1 MLANVPRECSLTAQ
15 HTLAPSRQ
23 LLSKVPEVTIY
34 FWIIK
39 VLCTTVGETAADFLN
54 VSLNLGLTGTSV
66 VTGVLLVVAL
76 VLQFSTNRYAPSR
89 YWLAVTLVSV
99 FGTLVTDNLTTN
111 LGLPLEASTVIFG
124 VLLAV
129 TFLAWY
135 RNELTLSI
143 HSIFTS
149 RRESFYWLAILFT
162 FALGTATGDLMAEA
176 LGLGY
181 AVTGI
186 IVASVITITALG
198 WRLGLNSVLAF
209 WIIYILTRPLG
220 ASIGDYLSQ
229 SPTEGGLGLGATVT
243 SLIFLVGIVGVVTY
257 LTVTKADVIPSS
269 ADFAADE
276 AAERGGL
283 WQTVA
288 VVALVLIVSATG
300 YSLRKSA
307 LAQADSAV
315 AAPSIPAQ
323 TAPLG
328 GGRPSPDRSQPAP
341 VSPLGDVSTFRTI
354 TQDTL
359 GLLNAG
365 DQSGATTRITDLE
378 TEWDKAQARL
388 KTKNGAEWTKIDG
401 KIDTVLRA
409 LRSTSPNVASE
420 KAALTALLTALG

>member
-1 MLANVPRECSLTAQ
+1 MNSPAQQTTAHLKTRQMLN
-15 HTLAPSRQ
+15 
-23 LLSKVPEVTIY
+23 KVPEITLY
-34 FWIIK
+34 FWVIK

-54 VSLNLGLTGTSV
+54 VSLNLGLTGVSV
-66 VTGVLLVVAL
+66 ITGVLLAVAL
-76 VLQFSTNRYAPSR
+76 LFQFRTNRYVPGI

-99 FGTLVTDNLTTN
+99 FGTLVTDNLSTI
-111 LGLPLEASTVIFG
+111 GLPLEASTVIFS

-129 TFLAWY
+129 TFFMWY
-135 RNELTLSI
+135 RSELTLSI
-143 HSIFTS
+143 HSIFTR
-149 RRESFYWLAILFT
+149 RRETFYWLAILFT

-186 IVASVITITALG
+186 IVAAAITITAIG

-229 SPTEGGLGLGATVT
+229 SHTEGGLGLGATVT
-243 SLIFLVGIVGVVTY
+243 SLIFVVAILGVVVY
-257 LTVTKADVIPSS
+257 LTVSKADVIPGST
-269 ADFAADE
+269 DFAADE

-283 WQTVA
+283 WQTAA
-288 VVALVLIVSATG
+288 VVALVLLASGTG
-300 YSLRKSA
+300 YSMRKTS
-307 LAQADSAV
+307 LAQDTSTPAAAV
-315 AAPSIPAQ
+315 PASSGQ
-323 TAPLG
+323 TAPSAG
-328 GGRPSPDRSQPAP
+328 GKPAAGQSRPVR

-388 KTKNGAEWTKIDG
+388 KAKNGAEWTRIDD

-409 LRSTSPNVASE
+409 LRSANPDVAKE
-420 KAALTALLTALG
+420 KAALTDLLTALG

>member
-1 MLANVPRECSLTAQ
+1 MPAQ
-15 HTLAPSRQ
+15 HTLQPSRQ
-23 LLSKVPEVTIY
+23 LLNKVPEVTVY

-66 VTGVLLVVAL
+66 ITGVLLVVAL
-76 VLQFSTNRYAPSR
+76 ILQFRTNRYTPSR

-99 FGTLVTDNLTTN
+99 FGTLVTDNLTTSV
-111 LGLPLEASTVIFG
+111 GLPLEASTVIFG
-124 VLLAV
+124 VLLAA
-129 TFLAWY
+129 TFFMWY
-135 RNELTLSI
+135 RSELTLSI
-143 HSIFTS
+143 HSIVTR
-149 RRESFYWLAILFT
+149 RRERFYWAAILVT

-186 IVASVITITALG
+186 IVAAMITITAIG
-198 WRLGLNSVLAF
+198 WRFGLNSVLAF

-229 SPTEGGLGLGATVT
+229 SHTEGGLGLGATVT
-243 SLIFLVGIVGVVTY
+243 SLIFTVAILGVVTY
-257 LTVTKADVIPSS
+257 LAVTKADVIPSS
-269 ADFAADE
+269 TDFAADE

-288 VVALVLIVSATG
+288 VVVVVLLASGTG
-300 YSLRKSA
+300 YALRKAS
-307 LAQADSAV
+307 LAQDTSAPAA
-315 AAPSIPAQ
+315 AAPSAPDQ
-323 TAPLG
+323 NLPLG
-328 GGRPSPDRSQPAP
+328 AGLPAAGQSPPAR

-359 GLLNAG
+359 NLLNAG

-378 TEWDKAQARL
+378 TEWDNAQARL
-388 KTKNGAEWTKIDG
+388 KAKNSAEWTRIDDKIDA
-401 KIDTVLRA
+401 VLRA
-409 LRSTSPNVASE
+409 LRAASPNAPSE
-420 KAALTALLTALG
+420 KAALTDLLTALG